1 MTTESAAAEVLVL
14 RPWRVE
20 DVPALREAID
30 ESLDSLKRWMSW
42 AHEEPSTLAA
52 LGARLRGYGEDF
64 AAGRR
69 WRYVV
74 WLGEAGPLAGGAS
87 LHPRVGPGALEVSYW
102 VRSGLRRRCIAAAAA
117 AALVRHAFLAHRVG
131 RVEICVDEGNEA
143 SAALAA
149 SLGFGFQ
156 GPLTREHWD
165 GRQRPM
171 LAYRL
176 DSLTALRAPVGWRVE
191 VRGV

>member
-1 MTTESAAAEVLVL
+1 MSTEPASAESLVL
-14 RPWRVE
+14 RPWRV
-20 DVPALREAID
+20 DDAPALREAID

-69 WRYVV
+69 WRYAV
-74 WLGEAGPLAGGAS
+74 WLGETGPLAGGAS

-102 VRSGLRRRCIAAAAA
+102 VRSGLRRRGIAAAAA

-131 RVEICVDEGNEA
+131 HVEICVNEGKEA
-143 SAALAA
+143 SAALAV
-149 SLGFGFQ
+149 SLGFGFH
-156 GPLTREHWD
+156 GPLAREHWD
-165 GRQRPM
+165 GRPRPV

-176 DSLTALRAPVGWRVE
+176 DGPNALRAPAGWRVE
-191 VRGV
+191 VRGP